1 MANLLQSLQTLNST
15 LRALTPQIDAYDPET
30 NWSIVIPAEQHL
42 LQTIVSTAPVLELS
56 IGYVL
61 KRARL
66 SQTPS
71 RIQWVKH
78 LIAKRLARG

>member
-1 MANLLQSLQTLNST
+1 ME
-15 LRALTPQIDAYDPET
+15 AYDPET
-30 NWSIVIPAEQHL
+30 NWTIVSATDQYL
-42 LQTIVSTAPVLELS
+42 LQTIVQTAPELELS

-66 SQTPS
+66 PQTPS
-71 RIQWVKH
+71 RIQWTKS